1 MLLNDIQ
8 KYYNNFIKEDCK
20 EHNCKINLKKP
31 EKYIILDGDKLIG
44 SKFKSCDCI
53 IFHVELKLHISLV
66 ELKSTLRKKHVSE
79 TIGKFKATIKYLNKI
94 LKKISYDD
102 HYFITL
108 VLLRK
113 SHHGITFSEEYI
125 IREPLQIGK
134 ITTKINIKDCGY
146 CLNESH
152 YDKVSS

>member
-8 KYYNNFIKEDCK
+8 KYYSNFIKVDCE

-31 EKYIILDGDKLIG
+31 YKYIILDGDELIG
-44 SKFKSCDCI
+44 PKYKSCDCI
-53 IFHVELKLHISLV
+53 IFHVESKLYISLV
-66 ELKSTLRKKHVSE
+66 ELKSTLQKRNIDQIK
-79 TIGKFKATIKYLNKI
+79 GKFEYTIKYLNEI
-94 LKKISYDD
+94 LKKISYKD

-113 SHHGITFSEEYI
+113 SHRSYSFALDYLISK
-125 IREPLQIGK
+125 PLQIGQ
-134 ITTKINIKDCGY
+134 TLTKINIQDCGY

-152 YDKVSS
+152 YDKV